1 MERTQ
6 RPEDLIKRYLLGE
19 LSAAEQTALEDEY
32 FLDRAKYDQ
41 LRQAED
47 DLIDSYARG
56 ALSPADRE
64 RFERAYM
71 ANPQRRRHVK
81 FSRAFAQVLD
91 EELSARS
98 RAERSAGMQQIN
110 GQHLRLS
117 WWSNLIDMLRGR
129 RVALRPAFIIAALFF
144 AFSGVWFVIET
155 SRLRARL
162 AEAQQEVETQQQ
174 RAQSQAQKIADLETQ
189 AKELT
194 EEHMRLEDQL
204 QAATQ
209 AAKEDSS
216 TGATPASIIFP
227 LAISVFRDSGQE
239 AQTLIIPRGVAEV
252 GLLLNLSE
260 HRFPSYQ
267 VMLLRVDGKEMF
279 SRNGVKPRPAD
290 ALDSVMV
297 SIPARK
303 FTTGDN
309 VLSVSGISSTGEI
322 EPLSKVIIKIRR
334 Q

>member
-47 DLIDSYARG
+47 DLIDSYTRG
-56 ALSPADRE
+56 ALSPADCE
-64 RFERAYM
+64 RFERAYL
-71 ANPQRRRHVK
+71 ANPQRRRHVR

-91 EELSARS
+91 EKLAARS
-98 RAERSAGMQQIN
+98 PVERSTGMRQIDHQR
-110 GQHLRLS
+110 GLLS

-129 RVALRPAFIIAALFF
+129 RFAAGLAFAIAALFF
-144 AFSGVWFVIET
+144 AFSGMWFVIET
-155 SRLRARL
+155 SQLRARL
-162 AEAQQEVETQQQ
+162 AEAQQEVEAQQQ
-174 RAQSQAQKIADLETQ
+174 LAKTQAEKIADLETQ

-194 EEHMRLEDQL
+194 EERMRLQDQL
-204 QAATQ
+204 QAP
-209 AAKEDSS
+209 KEDGS
-216 TGATPASIIFP
+216 TRAAPASIIFP

-239 AQTLIIPRGVAEV
+239 AQILIIPRGVEEV

-260 HRFPSYQ
+260 HKFPSYQ
-267 VMLLRVDGKEMF
+267 VMLLRIDGREMF
-279 SRNGVKPRPAD
+279 SRRGVRPRSTD

-297 SIPARK
+297 RVPAGK
-303 FTTGDN
+303 FTSGDN
-309 VLSVSGISSTGEI
+309 VLSVSGISSTGEVETI
-322 EPLSKVIIKIRR
+322 SKTILKVRR

>member
-47 DLIDSYARG
+47 DLIDGYTRG
-56 ALSPADRE
+56 SLSPADRE
-64 RFERAYM
+64 RFERAYL
-71 ANPQRRRHVK
+71 ANPQRRRHVN

-91 EELSARS
+91 EELAARS
-98 RAERSAGMQQIN
+98 PVERSTGKLQIDR
-110 GQHLRLS
+110 QYRLLS
-117 WWSNLIDMLRGR
+117 WWSNLIDLLRGR
-129 RVALRPAFIIAALFF
+129 RFAVRLAFALAALFF
-144 AFSGVWFVIET
+144 AFGGMWFVIET
-155 SRLRARL
+155 SRLHVRL
-162 AEAQQEVETQQQ
+162 AEVQQEVEAQQQ
-174 RAQSQAQKIADLETQ
+174 FAKTQAEKIADLETQ

-194 EEHMRLEDQL
+194 EERMRLQDQL
-204 QAATQ
+204 QATKQ
-209 AAKEDSS
+209 APKEDSS
-216 TGATPASIIFP
+216 TRAALASIIFP

-239 AQTLIIPRGVAEV
+239 AQTLIIPRGVEEV

-260 HRFPSYQ
+260 HKFPSYL
-267 VMLLRVDGKEMF
+267 VMLLRIDGKEMF
-279 SRNGVKPRPAD
+279 SSRGVRPQPTD

-297 SIPARK
+297 RVPARK

-309 VLSVSGISSTGEI
+309 VLSVSGISSTGEVETI
-322 EPLSKVIIKIRR
+322 SKTILKVRR

>member
-1 MERTQ
+1 MEQTQ

-47 DLIDSYARG
+47 DLIDSYTRG

-64 RFERAYM
+64 RFERAYL

-91 EELSARS
+91 EELAARS
-98 RAERSAGMQQIN
+98 PVERSTGTRQIDH
-110 GQHLRLS
+110 QHWLPS
-117 WWSNLIDMLRGR
+117 WWSNLIDLLRGR
-129 RVALRPAFIIAALFF
+129 RFAVQLTFAAAALFF
-144 AFSGVWFVIET
+144 AFSGMWLVIET
-155 SRLRARL
+155 SRLRDHL
-162 AEAQQEVETQQQ
+162 AEAQQEVEAQQQ
-174 RAQSQAQKIADLETQ
+174 LAKTQADKIADLETQ

-194 EEHMRLEDQL
+194 EERMRLQDQL
-204 QAATQ
+204 QAAKNEAGPTR
-209 AAKEDSS
+209 AA
-216 TGATPASIIFP
+216 PASIIFP

-239 AQTLIIPRGVAEV
+239 AQTLIIPRNAEEV

-260 HRFPSYQ
+260 YKFPSYQ
-267 VMLLRVDGKEMF
+267 VMLLGIDGKEMF
-279 SRNGVKPRPAD
+279 SRRGVRPRPAD

-297 SIPARK
+297 RVPARK
-303 FTTGDN
+303 FTIGDN
-309 VLSVSGISSTGEI
+309 VLSVSGISSTGELEI
-322 EPLSKVIIKIRR
+322 ISKTILKVRR

>member
-1 MERTQ
+1 MEQRQ

-19 LSAAEQTALEDEY
+19 LSAAEQTALEDEF

-56 ALSPADRE
+56 SLSTGDCE
-64 RFERAYM
+64 RFERSYL

-81 FSRAFAQVLD
+81 FSKAFAQVMA

-98 RAERSAGMQQIN
+98 SVERPTEMRQID
-110 GQHLRLS
+110 QEHRLLS
-117 WWSNLIDMLRGR
+117 WWSQLMDKLRGGR
-129 RVALRPAFIIAALFF
+129 FAFQPAFIIVALFF
-144 AFSGVWFVIET
+144 AFSGAWFVIET
-155 SRLRARL
+155 LRLRARL
-162 AEAQQEVETQQQ
+162 AEAQQEVEMQRQ
-174 RAQSQAQKIADLETQ
+174 RASTQTQKIADLETQ

-194 EEHMRLEDQL
+194 EEHTRLQDQL
-204 QAATQ
+204 QAAV
-209 AAKEDSS
+209 EDGL
-216 TGATPASIIFP
+216 TRGAPASLIFP
-227 LAISVFRDSGQE
+227 LTISVFRDPGQE
-239 AQTLIIPRGVAEV
+239 AQTLIIPRGVEEV

-260 HRFPSYQ
+260 YKFPSYQ
-267 VMLLRVDGKEMF
+267 VILLRVDGKEVL
-279 SRNGVKPRPAD
+279 SRKAVRPRSANAPD
-290 ALDSVMV
+290 FVIV

-309 VLSVSGISSTGEI
+309 VLSVSGVSSTGEVETI
-322 EPLSKVIIKIRR
+322 SKTILKVRR